1 MINVV
6 SVWLVALCFQAAVPQ
21 TTNLNLPPEDL
32 DSSGDEDDAFSG
44 SGAGPLTDQSHTWRI
59 PGEPINS
66 SVPAS
71 PVDFD
76 IQQSFPGTESR
87 TEKEAMSP
95 STTSNPVTEKPA
107 VSVKDGIA
115 VLGSP
120 DGKPTSDGVT
130 TTGRS
135 PTTHFPSGVHV
146 TPSEASGVV
155 HELSP
160 KIPSSDVPDTEDI
173 PEPHSTVH
181 HEGDVAAIPTT
192 TAPKDVV
199 PTQEEVSED
208 GSGDPG
214 DFILTKDEDLV
225 PTQNSEVL
233 ADSGRN
239 AKAAG
244 ASGIMDRKEVLG
256 GVIAGGLVGLVFAVF
271 LVAFMLYRMKKKDEG
286 SYSLDEPKQSNGG
299 YQKPHKQ
306 EEFYA

>member
-1 MINVV
+1 SHHLHIFLLF
-6 SVWLVALCFQAAVPQ
+6 SLKQ
-21 TTNLNLPPEDL
+21 TTNLDVAPEDL

-44 SGAGPLTDQSHTWRI
+44 SGAGPLTDHSRTWRI
-59 PGEPINS
+59 TGESTNS
-66 SVPAS
+66 SVLTT
-71 PVDFD
+71 PVDFSE
-76 IQQSFPGTESR
+76 QPFPAVESR
-87 TEKEAMSP
+87 TEKEVTSP
-95 STTSNPVTEKPA
+95 SATSNLVTEEPVVA
-107 VSVKDGIA
+107 VKDEVSI
-115 VLGSP
+115 LGSP
-120 DGKPTSDGVT
+120 DGKPTSHVVT
-130 TTGRS
+130 TTVRS
-135 PTTHFPSGVHV
+135 PSAPFPSVVHV
-146 TPSEASGVV
+146 TPSGGPAVV
-155 HELSP
+155 HELEP
-160 KIPSSDVPDTEDI
+160 KIPSSDVPDTKEV
-173 PEPHSTVH
+173 PEPHSTAH
-181 HEGDVAAIPTT
+181 GEGAVAATPAA
-192 TAPKDVV
+192 TAPEEVV
-199 PTQEEVSED
+199 PTHEEVSED

-233 ADSGRN
+233 ADSERN

>member
-1 MINVV
+1 FFPF
-6 SVWLVALCFQAAVPQ
+6 SLKQ

-32 DSSGDEDDAFSG
+32 DSSGDDDTFSG

-59 PGEPINS
+59 PEGPTNS
-66 SVPAS
+66 SVPAAS
-71 PVDFD
+71 VDFNE
-76 IQQSFPGTESR
+76 QPFPRTEDR
-87 TEKEAMSP
+87 TEKAAVSP
-95 STTSNPVTEKPA
+95 SATSNLVTEEP
-107 VSVKDGIA
+107 VVPVKDEVA

-120 DGKPTSDGVT
+120 DGKPTSDVVT
-130 TTGRS
+130 TVRS
-135 PTTHFPSGVHV
+135 PTTQFPSMFHV

-155 HELSP
+155 HELEP
-160 KIPSSDVPDTEDI
+160 KIPSSAVPDTDDI

-181 HEGDVAAIPTT
+181 HEEDVAAIPTMA
-192 TAPKDVV
+192 APKDVV

>member
-1 MINVV
+1 V
-6 SVWLVALCFQAAVPQ
+6 SPLIHLFAFVFKQ

-44 SGAGPLTDQSHTWRI
+44 SGAGPLTDQSRTWRI
-59 PGEPINS
+59 PGEPTHS
-66 SVPAS
+66 SVPAA
-71 PVDFD
+71 PVDFSE
-76 IQQSFPGTESR
+76 QPFPGIESR
-87 TEKEAMSP
+87 TEKEVISP
-95 STTSNPVTEKPA
+95 SATSNLVTEEPVVA
-107 VSVKDGIA
+107 VKDKVSI
-115 VLGSP
+115 LGSP
-120 DGKPTSDGVT
+120 DAKPTSHVVT
-130 TTGRS
+130 TVRS
-135 PTTHFPSGVHV
+135 PTAHFPSVVHV
-146 TPSEASGVV
+146 TPSEASAVV
-155 HELSP
+155 HEHEP
-160 KIPSSDVPDTEDI
+160 KMPSSDVPDTKDV

-181 HEGDVAAIPTT
+181 GEGDLAATPAA

-199 PTQEEVSED
+199 PTHEEVSED

-214 DFILTKDEDLV
+214 DFILTKEEDLV
-225 PTQNSEVL
+225 PTQNSVVL
-233 ADSGRN
+233 ADSERN

-271 LVAFMLYRMKKKDEG
+271 LVVFMLYRMKKKDEG

>member
-6 SVWLVALCFQAAVPQ
+6 AVWLVALCFQAAVPQ

-44 SGAGPLTDQSHTWRI
+44 SGAGPVTEQSRTWRI
-59 PGEPINS
+59 PGEPTNS
-66 SVPAS
+66 SVLAV
-71 PVDFD
+71 PVDFSE
-76 IQQSFPGTESR
+76 QPGIESR
-87 TEKEAMSP
+87 TEKEVISP
-95 STTSNPVTEKPA
+95 SATSNLVTEEPVVA
-107 VSVKDGIA
+107 VKDEIPN
-115 VLGSP
+115 LGSP
-120 DGKPTSDGVT
+120 DGRPTSHVVT
-130 TTGRS
+130 TTVRS
-135 PTTHFPSGVHV
+135 PTAHFPSLVHV
-146 TPSEASGVV
+146 TPSEASAVV
-155 HELSP
+155 HELEP
-160 KIPSSDVPDTEDI
+160 KTPSSDVPDTKEV
-173 PEPHSTVH
+173 PEPQSTARG
-181 HEGDVAAIPTT
+181 EGDIAATPTA

-199 PTQEEVSED
+199 PTHEEVSED

-214 DFILTKDEDLV
+214 DFILTKDEELI

-233 ADSGRN
+233 ADSERN

>member
-1 MINVV
+1 SSLTNLFPF
-6 SVWLVALCFQAAVPQ
+6 SLKQ

-32 DSSGDEDDAFSG
+32 DSSGDDDDAFSG
-44 SGAGPLTDQSHTWRI
+44 SGAGPVTDQSRTWRI
-59 PGEPINS
+59 PGEATNS
-66 SVPAS
+66 SLLVAPMDFNEQ
-71 PVDFD
+71 PV
-76 IQQSFPGTESR
+76 PGTESR
-87 TEKEAMSP
+87 TEKEVVSP
-95 STTSNPVTEKPA
+95 SSTNNVVTEEPVVA
-107 VSVKDGIA
+107 VKDEVSI
-115 VLGSP
+115 LGSP
-120 DGKPTSDGVT
+120 DEKPTNDVVT
-130 TTGRS
+130 TTTRS
-135 PTTHFPSGVHV
+135 PTTHFPSVVHV
-146 TPSEASGVV
+146 TPSEASDTF
-155 HELSP
+155 HELEP
-160 KIPSSDVPDTEDI
+160 KIPSSDVPDTKDM
-173 PEPHSTVH
+173 PEPHPTIH
-181 HEGDVAAIPTT
+181 HEGDIAAAPTMM
-192 TAPKDVV
+192 APKDVV

-225 PTQNSEVL
+225 PTQNSEVPP
-233 ADSGRN
+233 DSGRN

>member
-6 SVWLVALCFQAAVPQ
+6 AVWLVALCFQAAVPQ

-32 DSSGDEDDAFSG
+32 DSSGDDDDAFSG
-44 SGAGPLTDQSHTWRI
+44 SGAGPLTDQSRTWRI
-59 PGEPINS
+59 PGEPTNS
-66 SVPAS
+66 SLLVTPM
-71 PVDFD
+71 DFNE
-76 IQQSFPGTESR
+76 QLFPGIESR
-87 TEKEAMSP
+87 TEKEVISP
-95 STTSNPVTEKPA
+95 SATSNVVTEEPVVA
-107 VSVKDGIA
+107 VKDEVSI
-115 VLGSP
+115 LGSP
-120 DGKPTSDGVT
+120 DEKPTNDAVT
-130 TTGRS
+130 TVRS
-135 PTTHFPSGVHV
+135 PTTHSPSVVHV
-146 TPSEASGVV
+146 TPSEASDTV
-155 HELSP
+155 HELEP
-160 KIPSSDVPDTEDI
+160 KFPSSHVPDTKDV
-173 PEPHSTVH
+173 PEPHSTIH
-181 HEGDVAAIPTT
+181 HEGEIAATPTT
-192 TAPKDVV
+192 MAPKDVV
-199 PTQEEVSED
+199 PTHEEVSED

>member
-6 SVWLVALCFQAAVPQ
+6 AVWLVALCFQAAVPQ

-32 DSSGDEDDAFSG
+32 DSSGDDDDAFSG
-44 SGAGPLTDQSHTWRI
+44 SGAGPLTDQSRTWII
-59 PGEPINS
+59 PAEPTNS
-66 SVPAS
+66 SLLATPM
-71 PVDFD
+71 DFSK
-76 IQQSFPGTESR
+76 QPFPGLESR
-87 TEKEAMSP
+87 TEKEVVSP
-95 STTSNPVTEKPA
+95 SATSNVVTEEPVVA
-107 VSVKDGIA
+107 VKDEVPI
-115 VLGSP
+115 LGSP
-120 DGKPTSDGVT
+120 DEKPANDAVT
-130 TTGRS
+130 TVRS
-135 PTTHFPSGVHV
+135 PTTHFPSVVHV
-146 TPSEASGVV
+146 TPSEASGTV
-155 HELSP
+155 HELEP
-160 KIPSSDVPDTEDI
+160 KIPSSDASDTNDV
-173 PEPHSTVH
+173 PEPYSTIH
-181 HEGDVAAIPTT
+181 HEGDIAATPRTT
-192 TAPKDVV
+192 TPKDIV
-199 PTQEEVSED
+199 PTHEDISED

-239 AKAAG
+239 AKASG
-244 ASGIMDRKEVLG
+244 ASGIMERKEVLG

>member
-1 MINVV
+1 FLLF
-6 SVWLVALCFQAAVPQ
+6 SLKQ

-44 SGAGPLTDQSHTWRI
+44 SGAGPLTDQSRTWRI
-59 PGEPINS
+59 PGEPTNS
-66 SVPAS
+66 SVLAA
-71 PVDFD
+71 PVDFSE
-76 IQQSFPGTESR
+76 QPFPGIESR
-87 TEKEAMSP
+87 TEKEVISP
-95 STTSNPVTEKPA
+95 SATSNLVTEEPVVA
-107 VSVKDGIA
+107 VKDEVSI
-115 VLGSP
+115 LGSP
-120 DGKPTSDGVT
+120 DGKPTSHAVT
-130 TTGRS
+130 TTVRS
-135 PTTHFPSGVHV
+135 PTAHFPSVVHV
-146 TPSEASGVV
+146 TPSEASAVV
-155 HELSP
+155 HELEP
-160 KIPSSDVPDTEDI
+160 QIPSSDVPDSKGA

-181 HEGDVAAIPTT
+181 GEGDIVATPAA

-199 PTQEEVSED
+199 PTHEEVSED

-214 DFILTKDEDLV
+214 DFILTKEEDLV

-233 ADSGRN
+233 ADSERN

-271 LVAFMLYRMKKKDEG
+271 LVVFMLYRMKKKDEG

>member
-1 MINVV
+1 I
-6 SVWLVALCFQAAVPQ
+6 SSLTHLFPFSLKQ

-32 DSSGDEDDAFSG
+32 DSSGDDDDAFSG
-44 SGAGPLTDQSHTWRI
+44 SGAGPLTDQSRTWRI
-59 PGEPINS
+59 PELTNS
-66 SVPAS
+66 SLLATPM
-71 PVDFD
+71 DFNE
-76 IQQSFPGTESR
+76 QPFPGIESQ
-87 TEKEAMSP
+87 TEKEVVSP
-95 STTSNPVTEKPA
+95 SATSNVVTEEPVVA
-107 VSVKDGIA
+107 LKDEVPI
-115 VLGSP
+115 LGSP
-120 DGKPTSDGVT
+120 DEKPTSDVVT
-130 TTGRS
+130 TTARS
-135 PTTHFPSGVHV
+135 STTHLPSVVHV
-146 TPSEASGVV
+146 TTSEASGTV
-155 HELSP
+155 HELEP
-160 KIPSSDVPDTEDI
+160 KIPSSDVLDTEDV
-173 PEPHSTVH
+173 PEPHSTIH
-181 HEGDVAAIPTT
+181 HEGDITASPTT

-199 PTQEEVSED
+199 PTHEEVSED

-225 PTQNSEVL
+225 PTRNSEVL